1 MICLTTKINWFSI
14 RNEHYELSTNH
25 QEKPQQ
31 RQDSVGE
38 MPELMLLLINFLHLI
53 YGLLYFALLAGYVT
67 DDERLGAYV
76 LVLMDCTYI
85 ASPTVNFVIYC
96 RFLKHYRK
104 AVVDVRNFV
113 FCIHNLRRRS
123 SGVTTTE
130 TVWSEENF
138 MTIKKETNVPKIGN
152 FGNLAL

>member
-1 MICLTTKINWFSI
+1 MSTTNSQQTIKKNRNSDKTVLVKCPNWCCCSSI
-14 RNEHYELSTNH
+14 FCTW
-25 QEKPQQ
+25 
-31 RQDSVGE
+31 
-38 MPELMLLLINFLHLI
+38 F
-53 YGLLYFALLAGYVT
+53 YGLLYFALLTGYVT

-138 MTIKKETNVPKIGN
+138 MIIKREANVPRIGN
-152 FGNLAL
+152 FRNLAL